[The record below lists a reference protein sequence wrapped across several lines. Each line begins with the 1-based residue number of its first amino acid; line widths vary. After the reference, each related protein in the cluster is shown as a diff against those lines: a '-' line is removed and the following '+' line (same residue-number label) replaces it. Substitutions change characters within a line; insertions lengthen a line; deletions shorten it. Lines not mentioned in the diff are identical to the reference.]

1 MNFPINRASLSLTSM
16 NSPRPLYKLLQGEKN
31 QLADLVTTTRQL
43 RRLNQSLL
51 SVLDQPL
58 TDHCRIA
65 RYHSEQLV
73 IQVDSPVWA
82 SRLRYYVPTLL
93 QELKQNIPDL
103 QGLKSIKIHVAPA
116 TPPPVEKPPAQREIS
131 PAASQ
136 DIHAMAEAIEDPALR
151 AALQRLGRPRRTDD

>member
-1 MNFPINRASLSLTSM
+1 M

-31 QLADLVTTTRQL
+31 QLADLITTTRRL
-43 RRLNQSLL
+43 RHLNQSLL

-65 RYHSEQLV
+65 RYDSEQLV
-73 IQVDSPVWA
+73 IQTDSPVWA

-103 QGLKSIKIHVAPA
+103 QGLKSIKIHVAPV
-116 TPPPVEKPPAQREIS
+116 TPAPVEKPPPQREIS
-131 PAASQ
+131 PAASR
-136 DIHAMAEAIEDPALR
+136 DIYAMAEAIEDPALR
-151 AALQRLGRPRRTDD
+151 AALQRLGRSRRTED